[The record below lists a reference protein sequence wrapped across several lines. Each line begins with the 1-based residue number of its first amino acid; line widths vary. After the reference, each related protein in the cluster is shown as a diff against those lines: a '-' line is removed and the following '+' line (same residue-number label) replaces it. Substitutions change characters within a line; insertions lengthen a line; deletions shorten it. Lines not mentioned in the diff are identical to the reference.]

1 LIKKDVCIIG
11 AGPSGLLCAIE
22 SAKRGRKT
30 LLVDHAARIGNKIR
44 VSGGGSCNFTNLDL
58 SPEHYVSA
66 NPYFCISALERY
78 TPEDFLSLVQKHQI
92 PTREKKR
99 GQLFCE
105 GSAQQIVDMLL
116 KESSEAAAEL
126 LEGVTIEKVEKT
138 DGFHLQT
145 NQGPIDCEKL
155 VVATGGLSYPKLGAS
170 GFGYDVAKQF
180 GHSIVP
186 TRPVLD
192 GFVFGAEE
200 SERFQDL
207 AGLSLDAVMTCDSRV
222 FKDPILFTHV
232 GLSGP
237 AALQASLYWED
248 GREVTVD
255 FGLATR
261 AGVLEHLIKSKSR
274 GSLQSP
280 AVLLARILPKRL
292 AERFAEAYLP
302 GRGNL
307 AQTRKEELVAL
318 ADAISSYHF
327 IPRET
332 VGYSKAE
339 VTCGGVNTQELSSKT
354 MESVKAAGLY
364 FVGEVVDVTGQL
376 GGYNLQWAWSSGW
389 AAGQAV

>member
-1 LIKKDVCIIG
+1 M
-11 AGPSGLLCAIE
+11 CAIE
-22 SAKRGRKT
+22 AAKRGRKT

-44 VSGGGSCNFTNLDL
+44 ISGGGSCNFTNLDL
-58 SPEHYVSA
+58 SPEHYLSA
-66 NPYFCISALERY
+66 NPYFCISAFERY
-78 TPEDFLSLVQKHQI
+78 TPEDFLSLVRKHQI

-105 GSAQQIVDMLL
+105 GPAQQIVDMLL
-116 KESSEAAAEL
+116 KESSEAGAEL
-126 LEGVTIEKVEKT
+126 LEGVTIEKIEKT

-170 GFGYDVAKQF
+170 GFGYDVAQQF

-200 SERFQDL
+200 LERFQDL
-207 AGLSLDAVMTCDSRV
+207 AGLSVDAVVSCDGKE
-222 FKDPILFTHV
+222 FKEPLLFTHV

-255 FGLATR
+255 FGLTVQG
-261 AGVLEHLIKSKSR
+261 GVLDYLVKTKSR

-280 AVLLARILPKRL
+280 ATILSRILPKRL

-307 AQTRKEELVAL
+307 AQTRREELVAL

-332 VGYSKAE
+332 VGYAKAE
-339 VTCGGVNTQELSSKT
+339 VTCGGVNTKELSSKT
-354 MESVKAAGLY
+354 MESIKVPGLY